1 MHCHIAW
8 HTTEGLAIQILERE
22 SELVPLIDGTVLNS
36 TCDAWDTYTP
46 TSFYDTAQASPDY
59 DNGI

>member
-8 HTTEGLAIQILERE
+8 HTTEGLAIQLLERE
-22 SELVPLIDGTVLNS
+22 SEFVPLIDDTLLNS
-36 TCDAWDTYTP
+36 TCVSWDAYTP
-46 TSFYDTAQASPDY
+46 TSALDKEQSSPDY